1 MAKICG
7 FRKGLTLI
15 EVLVSLTIFLVVL
28 LAIYQLFDTS
38 HATYASGTKKQDVQQ
53 QARLAMDEIVRTL
66 RMAGYVSENFDATAG
81 NELTGTAR
89 IHTGTNNFLA
99 VFGTLD
105 ESTYN
110 PGPPAV
116 PASHVFVYCQPAG
129 TNTLLVKRSTDP
141 TNALT
146 YNCNNTNTTY
156 VASGVQHEIRSDVMA
171 NDVTLLRFTYFD
183 QNGNQLASD
192 LDGKTAGAALD
203 LAPRTQRDAVRTIVI
218 TLQITEQ
225 VVQHAVGQTPRQPD
239 QVYTLTSTVRL
250 RNLNNT

>member
-1 MAKICG
+1 MAKIRG
-7 FRKGLTLI
+7 FRKGLTMI

-66 RMAGYVSENFDATAG
+66 RMAGYVAENFDATVG
-81 NELTGTAR
+81 NELTATAR
-89 IHTGTNNFLA
+89 MHVATANALA
-99 VFGTLD
+99 VFGDLD
-105 ESTYN
+105 GS
-110 PGPPAV
+110 GQSAV
-116 PASHVFVYCQPAG
+116 FLFCQRN
-129 TNTLLVKRSTDP
+129 TNLVAKR
-141 TNALT
+141 
-146 YNCNNTNTTY
+146 NTNTGDAATY
-156 VASGVQHEIRSDVMA
+156 TCSDADVTA
-171 NDVTLLRFTYFD
+171 GRVIADNVTLLRFTYFD

-203 LAPRTQRDAVRTIVI
+203 LAPRVQRDAVRTIVI

-225 VVQHAVGQTPRQPD
+225 VVKHLAGQTPRQAD